1 MNQIPGLPVDPL
13 TTEFNN
19 VHQRWKTNSER
30 DLLAAVLQKEKDLE
44 AWEITSELT
53 FPKEWK
59 EPPFLIPNDE
69 KNAEVI
75 NDILK
80 KSWEIQTGDNLNLP
94 GGLDGLRHP
103 LLKKA
108 AFEVHGFLKY
118 YFDNLG
124 ILST

>member
-80 KSWEIQTGDNLNLP
+80 KSWEIQTGKYPNLP
-94 GGLDGLRHP
+94 FTGTLISQ
-103 LLKKA
+103 
-108 AFEVHGFLKY
+108 FCFIIHGFLKY
-118 YFDNLG
+118 YIDCLG
-124 ILST
+124 M